1 MNYIEELERIAAA
14 LKEEA
19 AKSDRECES
28 FEFAARMVNAA
39 KTTLKSIE
47 LRQAA
52 QRHFYE

>member
-19 AKSDRECES
+19 AQSGRECES

-39 KTTLKSIE
+39 KIQLERIE
-47 LRQAA
+47 FRQAA
-52 QRHFYE
+52 

>member
-1 MNYIEELERIAAA
+1 MNYIEELERIVAA

-19 AKSDRECES
+19 AKSDRERES

-52 QRHFYE
+52 

>member
-1 MNYIEELERIAAA
+1 MNYIEELESIAAA

-19 AKSDRECES
+19 AKSGSEREGY
-28 FEFAARMVNAA
+28 EFAARMVNAA

-52 QRHFYE
+52 

>member
-19 AKSDRECES
+19 VKSDREREGY
-28 FEFAARMVNAA
+28 EFASRMVNAA

-52 QRHFYE
+52 